1 MPENLLIPS
10 VDLRIASLEEYN
22 RKQKMKAKFT
32 GEHNGAPPCITLS
45 REFGCEA
52 YPVAEHLRTLMIRET
67 GTEWVVM
74 DKALLEEVSRR
85 HNISE
90 DILRSLGE
98 KNRILDEVMATFSPR
113 WKTDRDHF
121 KILASYIISLASK
134 GNVIIVGRG
143 SAIIT
148 GHLSNCH
155 HFRLYASPGF
165 KSASIAARLKISLE
179 EASRLVEKKQAQRDD
194 FTSNFLGR
202 NSNDPNHYDLLFNN
216 DKSSTK
222 KIACTISRHVL
233 FSAKQQG
240 D

>member
-1 MPENLLIPS
+1 MQSRVRELLI
-10 VDLRIASLEEYN
+10 
-22 RKQKMKAKFT
+22 QKT
-32 GEHNGAPPCITLS
+32 GS
-45 REFGCEA
+45 
-52 YPVAEHLRTLMIRET
+52 
-67 GTEWVVM
+67 EWVIM

-98 KNRILDEVMATFSPR
+98 KNKIFDEVMATFSPR

-121 KILASYIISLASK
+121 KLLASYIISLASQ

-148 GHLSNCH
+148 AHLTNCH
-155 HFRLYASPGF
+155 HFRLYGSIGF
-165 KSASIAARLKISLE
+165 KSSSIAARLKISLE
-179 EASRLVEKKQAQRDD
+179 EASRLIEKKQAQRDN
-194 FTSNFLGR
+194 FTSSFLGR
-202 NSNDPNHYDLLFNN
+202 NAGDLSYYELLFNN

-222 KIACTISRHVL
+222 KIACTISGHVL

-240 D
+240 